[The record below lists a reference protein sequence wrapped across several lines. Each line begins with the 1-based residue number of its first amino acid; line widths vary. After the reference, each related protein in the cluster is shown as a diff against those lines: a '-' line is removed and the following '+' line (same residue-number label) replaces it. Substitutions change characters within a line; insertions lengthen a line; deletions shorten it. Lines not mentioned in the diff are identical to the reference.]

1 MSATPLCLD
10 SPTVLDALRART
22 GQLHVE
28 LEKRMPFFSARLD
41 LALYIRLIQ
50 AYYGFY
56 QPLETALTHSHC
68 VPAGL
73 DLGERLKVPTL
84 LRDLEAL
91 GHEPGQR
98 APLPRCTDLPLIDST
113 GACLGVLYVLEGA
126 TLGGQV
132 LRRQMHTRLGLDEH
146 SGAAFLNVYGAETG
160 RRWKAFLALLGQQPP
175 DPALYQDAAEAAYS
189 TFICFERWLDRQG
202 ILS

>member
-10 SPTVLDALRART
+10 SPKVLDVLRART
-22 GQLHVE
+22 GQRHVE
-28 LEKRMPFFSARLD
+28 LEKRMPFFSPRLD
-41 LALYIRLIQ
+41 QALYMRLIQ

-56 QPLETALTHSHC
+56 QPLETVLTHSAC

-73 DLGERLKVPTL
+73 DLPVRLKVPTL
-84 LRDLEAL
+84 VRDLAAL
-91 GHEPGQR
+91 GITP
-98 APLPRCTDLPLIDST
+98 ASLPLCTNLPLIDSP

-146 SGAAFLNVYGAETG
+146 SGAAFLNVYGADTG
-160 RRWKAFLALLGQQPP
+160 RRWKAFLALLDEQPA
-175 DPALYQDAAEAAYS
+175 DPALHQAAAQAAYS
-189 TFICFERWLDRQG
+189 TFICFEQWLDRQG

>member
-10 SPTVLDALRART
+10 SPKMLDVLRART
-22 GQLHVE
+22 GQLHVQ
-28 LEKRMPFFSARLD
+28 LEKRMPFFAPQLDHRL
-41 LALYIRLIQ
+41 YTRLIQ

-56 QPLETALTHSHC
+56 QPLETALTRSAC

-73 DLGERLKVPTL
+73 DLAVRLKVPTL

-91 GHEPGQR
+91 GT
-98 APLPRCTDLPLIDST
+98 APASLALCTQVPPIDSP

-132 LRRQMHTRLGLDEH
+132 LRRQIHATLGLDEH
-146 SGAAFLNVYGAETG
+146 SGAGFLNVYGPDTG
-160 RRWKAFLALLGQQPP
+160 RHWKAFLALLAGQPA
-175 DPALYQDAAEAAYS
+175 DPALHEAAAQAAHS
-189 TFICFERWLDRQG
+189 TFSCFEHWLDRQG
-202 ILS
+202 VLS

>member
-10 SPTVLDALRART
+10 SPKLLDALRTRT
-22 GQLHVE
+22 GQLHVH
-28 LEKRMPFFSARLD
+28 LEKRMPFFCAHLD
-41 LALYIRLIQ
+41 CGLYTRLIQ

-56 QPLETALTHSHC
+56 QPLETALIRSTC

-73 DLGERLKVPTL
+73 DLAVRLKVPTL

-91 GHEPGQR
+91 GARPEPLALCR
-98 APLPRCTDLPLIDST
+98 DVPLIDSP

-132 LRRQMHTRLGLDEH
+132 LRRQIHATLGLDEH
-146 SGAAFLNVYGAETG
+146 SGAAFLNVYGADTG
-160 RRWKAFLALLGQQPP
+160 RRWKAFLALLDEQPA
-175 DPALYQDAAEAAYS
+175 DPVLHEAAARAAHS

-202 ILS
+202 VLS